1 MSEVFVAR
9 QPIFDRRMKVAGYEL
24 LFRGG
29 PTSEAFVINP
39 EGATASVV
47 LNAFTE
53 IGLER
58 IVGSHPAWVN
68 VSREFVLSG
77 LAETV
82 PAGLIVLEI
91 LEDQVIDEQLIVARC
106 ARSSATAISSR
117 STTSNTRSEGRAAVA
132 PRRRGQAR
140 PPRARVVE
148 NARLRGALEALRDH
162 TGSGKARDPRRP
174 RVLLQGRL

>member
-58 IVGSHPAWVN
+58 IVGSHPA
-68 VSREFVLSG
+68 S
-77 LAETV
+77 
-82 PAGLIVLEI
+82 
-91 LEDQVIDEQLIVARC
+91 AR
-106 ARSSATAISSR
+106 
-117 STTSNTRSEGRAAVA
+117 A
-132 PRRRGQAR
+132 P
-140 PPRARVVE
+140 
-148 NARLRGALEALRDH
+148 NRLRRHAQLPAAALHQL
-162 TGSGKARDPRRP
+162 
-174 RVLLQGRL
+174 RVLRTAL

>member
-9 QPIFDRRMKVAGYEL
+9 QPIFDRGMNVVGYEL

-29 PTSEAFVINP
+29 PTREAFVVDP

-58 IVGSHPAWVN
+58 IVGSQPAWVN
-68 VSREFVLSG
+68 VSREFVSGG

-82 PAGLIVLEI
+82 PPGLIVLEI
-91 LEDQVIDEQLIVARC
+91 LEDQRDRRAVRRRA
-106 ARSSATAISSR
+106 AASSSAHGYQLALDDFQYTPEA
-117 STTSNTRSEGRAAVA
+117 EPLFELVDVVKLDLLALGRERLA
-132 PRRRGQAR
+132 
-140 PPRARVVE
+140 RARGAAA
-148 NARLRGALEALRDH
+148 ARTA
-162 TGSGKARDPRRP
+162 
-174 RVLLQGRL
+174 